1 MGRAILIGSAIVF
14 AVLWGAAPAAPQ
26 TPQAGGAPFVKS
38 VGYYQDWQLTQPI
51 HTTVEPGTTLYTK
64 IVFSEPMK
72 LKVAADQTARPILY
86 YRVGNRNIRYRMAK
100 HGAGGAD
107 FVSGDAKPL
116 RGGTDDYICKY
127 TIPEGT
133 TGEFRA
139 LVGKLSAD
147 LSGNTMENF
156 YTHSVRLTIGK
167 RAVAPGVGTGGTAPN
182 PPQPTVEPETLPE
195 LQVVYMPDPNLRK
208 AVVAKINEQAALPSE
223 RREVPEA
230 AFTWSGEPKKPSD
243 PIYAPEMR
251 LIRTLTAEAVGI
263 ESLIGLEYATHLQ
276 SLRLGNILYEDWD
289 ISWIQQE
296 GQPTKY
302 KATQPTAPNR
312 ISDLTPLRDLT
323 NLKVLTLACNAVE
336 NLTPLIKLTNLTV
349 LSLTENKITDLQPLA
364 NLTNLQQLYI
374 DNYYYSPL
382 WAGDNH
388 ITDLTPLQNLRNLWR
403 LDVHRNP
410 IGASIGVVRN
420 FPKLNGLGIGCC
432 GVSNLRPLLEAP
444 GLRGAQSWVYLTHS
458 PITEADVPDLDA
470 LRARGVRVEDGI
482 FWRVQRDDGSIAL
495 EAYHGQGRI
504 LGFGTNNVERCSVS
518 HRESFRAAPALQLTT
533 QPNVLSSLWHDLS
546 QVPEKTALLPNYP
559 NPFNPETWIPY
570 QLATPAEVTVA
581 IHAADGRFVR
591 TVAVGYQPAGV
602 YQSKARA
609 AYWDGRNAH
618 GETVASGLY
627 FYTLTAGDFTQTQK
641 MLIRK

>member
-167 RAVAPGVGTGGTAPN
+167 TAVAPGVGTGGTAPN

-195 LQVVYMPDPNLRK
+195 LQVVYLPDPNLRK

-230 AFTWSGEPKKPSD
+230 DFTGSGEPKKPSD

-251 LIRTLTAEAVGI
+251 LIGTLTAEAVGI
-263 ESLIGLEYATHLQ
+263 ESLIGLEYAINLKQLH
-276 SLRLGNILYEDWD
+276 LGNPFHRTWD
-289 ISWIQQE
+289 IISLWKADLKHE
-296 GQPTKY
+296 YKTTKPE
-302 KATQPTAPNR
+302 TPNM
-312 ISDLTPLRDLT
+312 ISDLTPLS
-323 NLKVLTLACNAVE
+323 NLKKLEALDLGYNAV
-336 NLTPLIKLTNLTV
+336 
-349 LSLTENKITDLQPLA
+349 SSLQPLA
-364 NLTNLQQLYI
+364 LLENLRWLGLEENKI
-374 DNYYYSPL
+374 ADIRPL
-382 WAGDNH
+382 K
-388 ITDLTPLQNLRNLWR
+388 NLRNLTFLSLRNNYYSPEWAGNNTVQDLSPLR
-403 LDVHRNP
+403 NLKELQGLYVDHNP
-410 IGASIGVVRN
+410 IRGNINIVRSLR
-420 FPKLNGLGIGCC
+420 KLNNLSVGCC
-432 GVSNLRPLLEAP
+432 GVSNLRLFLEHPRLGQA
-444 GLRGAQSWVYLTHS
+444 GGRVYLVHS
-458 PITEADVPDLDA
+458 PLTAGDAPDLDT
-470 LRARGVRVEDGI
+470 LRARGVQVEDGI
-482 FWRVQRDDGSIAL
+482 FWRVQRDDGAIVL

-504 LGFGTNNVERCSVS
+504 VGFGKNNVERCSVS
-518 HRESFRAAPALQLTT
+518 YRESRRAAPALQLTT
-533 QPNVLSSLWHDLS
+533 QPNVVSSLWHDLS

-627 FYTLTAGDFTQTQK
+627 FYTLTAGDFTETQK